1 MLAGRDYRRSV
12 MRARLA
18 PIRTRVRMV
27 LAARFEHPGMRDG
40 DGLAGTVLQSTCAFT
55 TFGKL
60 GS

>member
-1 MLAGRDYRRSV
+1 
-12 MRARLA
+12 MRARLG